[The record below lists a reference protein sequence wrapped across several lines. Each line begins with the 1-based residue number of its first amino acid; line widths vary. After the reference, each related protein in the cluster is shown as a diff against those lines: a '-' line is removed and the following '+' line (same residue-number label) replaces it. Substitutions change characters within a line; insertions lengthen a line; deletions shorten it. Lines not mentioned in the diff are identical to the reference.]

1 MLQNVA
7 KKRLVSVGVVCSS
20 DGKRLVESSVAC
32 EERARYTDVDES
44 SGDFETVNWVG

>member
-20 DGKRLVESSVAC
+20 DGERFLKSSVVGK
-32 EERARYTDVDES
+32 ERERYTDVDES
-44 SGDFETVNWVG
+44 VGSHEALNWIG